1 MGGPPIAWF
10 HSSGQATL
18 VLPCFL
24 LLYFFFS
31 AFQEW
36 EIVGIGLD
44 DYAQLDAFVVTD
56 FSEVVTA
63 IVQTFK
69 TLDEYSQ
76 QLAKGP
82 PLKM

>member
-1 MGGPPIAWF
+1 
-10 HSSGQATL
+10 L

-24 LLYFFFS
+24 LLCFFFS